1 MLRSAPVTLLGLR
14 PLMPQALRWK
24 LLPLVFVLA
33 LGAAACA
40 EPPTATVNLGSGV
53 RFLPEVADSLNDAG
67 RYPSIVTN
75 PDGLPVVAYFGFE
88 EKLEPGEVPVTRP
101 VGSPS
106 IPGVFLATVSEQGFW
121 TRGAIAIE
129 QEIPNVPIAFDPAF
143 VPSVA
148 NLTPDK
154 VTGLAMVADGDT
166 YHAVWG
172 SDAGVYYATGSLD
185 PATTTQAV
193 VTQVTKT
200 PGFGPS
206 IALVG
211 GEPWIAFYSST
222 SSKGTVQLAAP
233 NGDSWSNDTIAEAA
247 GCDTCRTAVIDGANG
262 PVVAYSNGGA
272 GVQVATNDG
281 ENGWVSFEVDDA
293 ESTAVTVGE
302 GLSGV
307 ATEDGFALS
316 FYERDE
322 VAVGTFKDP
331 GNGAFGTVGKVAE
344 GSATEAG
351 AATSLAI
358 DADGTIYT
366 AWVDASDGVVFAT
379 GEAGSSEPIDT
390 GTSTVDGAFPSIAV
404 NEDGSVTYLAWYAT
418 TEADLLVGGYGAF
431 EDVPFAEPSPTP
443 TGPITTPP
451 PSNGT
456 GCTQVQNGRVAVV
469 AQGIAFTEGDCIQAT
484 AGAPFSI
491 EFDNRDE
498 STQHNIEIFA
508 GEEPTGDTVFS
519 GDLVTGPDKA
529 TYDVPALDAGT
540 HAFNCVVH
548 PTTMIG
554 SIEVAEGGGG
564 GGQGGGGGGQGGG
577 GGGGGQGGGGGG
589 QGGGG
594 GGATVTVTA
603 SGIAFDTS
611 TIDLPA
617 NQPSTI
623 HFVNED
629 NATQHNI
636 AIYPSADDLAN
647 PLFRGELL
655 TGPGEIDYAVD
666 PLEAGK
672 YYFHCDVHP
681 TMNGTVNVS

>member
-1 MLRSAPVTLLGLR
+1 
-14 PLMPQALRWK
+14 MPQALRWK
-24 LLPLVFVLA
+24 LLPLAFVLA

-101 VGSPS
+101 VGTPS

-121 TRGAIAIE
+121 TRGAIAIA

-143 VPSVA
+143 EPSVA
-148 NLTPDK
+148 DLTAEK
-154 VTGLAMVADGDT
+154 VTGLAMVADDDT

-185 PATTTQAV
+185 PATTTQSV
-193 VTQVTKT
+193 VTRVTKT
-200 PGFGPS
+200 PGYGLS
-206 IALVG
+206 IGLAG
-211 GEPWIAFYSST
+211 GDPAIAFYTST
-222 SSKGTVQLAAP
+222 SSDARVQLATP
-233 NGDSWSNDTIAEAA
+233 DGDTWSADTIAEGA
-247 GCDTCRTAVIDGANG
+247 GCDTCRTAVIGGDR
-262 PVVAYSNGGA
+262 PTVAYSKGGA
-272 GVQVATNDG
+272 GVEVASNDG
-281 ENGWVSFEVDDA
+281 ESGFVSFEVSA
-293 ESTAVTVGE
+293 TGGQ

-307 ATEDGFALS
+307 AMDGGIALS
-316 FYERDE
+316 YYDAANGQVTIATRSGDGSVDT
-322 VAVGTFKDP
+322 VA
-331 GNGAFGTVGKVAE
+331 AAEIAE
-344 GSATEAG
+344 GSAEG
-351 AATSLAI
+351 PRAATGIALGAEGSVHVTWW
-358 DADGTIYT
+358 DAD
-366 AWVDASDGVVFAT
+366 AGVRFAT
-379 GEAGSSEPIDT
+379 GDPASLKAVDT
-390 GTSTVDGAFPSIAV
+390 GTSTVDGSSPSITV
-404 NEDGSVTYLAWYAT
+404 SEDGSVTYLAWYAT
-418 TEADLLVGGYGAF
+418 EEADLLVGGYGAF

-443 TGPITTPP
+443 TGPIGTP
-451 PSNGT
+451 T
-456 GCTQVQNGRVAVV
+456 GPTAECTPVQDGVVTVV
-469 AQGIAFTEGDCIQAT
+469 AQGIAFTEGDCIQAV
-484 AGAPFSI
+484 AGEPFSI
-491 EFDNRDE
+491 EFDNQDE
-498 STQHNIEIFA
+498 ATQHNIEIFA

-519 GDLVTGPDKA
+519 GDLVTGPDQA
-529 TYDVPALDAGT
+529 SYDVPALDAGT

-554 SIEVAEGGGG
+554 SVEVAEGSGGG
-564 GGQGGGGGGQGGG
+564 GGQGGGQGGG
-577 GGGGGQGGGGGG
+577 A
-589 QGGGG
+589 GGGG

-629 NATQHNI
+629 TATQHNI

-647 PLFRGELL
+647 PLFRGELV
-655 TGPGEIDYAVD
+655 TGPDEIDYAVD
-666 PLEAGK
+666 PLEAGE

>member
-24 LLPLVFVLA
+24 LLPLAFVLA

-106 IPGVFLATVSEQGFW
+106 IPGVLLATVSEQGFW
-121 TRGAIAIE
+121 TRGAIAMS

-143 VPSVA
+143 EPSVA
-148 NLTPDK
+148 DLTPDN

-193 VTQVTKT
+193 VTRVTKT
-200 PGFGPS
+200 PGYGLS
-206 IALVG
+206 IGLAG
-211 GEPWIAFYSST
+211 GDPAIAFYTST
-222 SSKGTVQLAAP
+222 SSDARVHLATP
-233 NGDSWSNDTIAEAA
+233 DGDTWSDDTIAEGA
-247 GCDTCRTAVIDGANG
+247 GCDTCRTAVIGGDR
-262 PVVAYSNGGA
+262 PTVAYSKGGA
-272 GVQVATNDG
+272 GVEVASNDG
-281 ENGWVSFEVDDA
+281 ESGYVSFEVSA
-293 ESTAVTVGE
+293 TGGE

-307 ATEDGFALS
+307 AMDGGIALS
-316 FYERDE
+316 YYDAANGQVTIAIRSGDGSVDT
-322 VAVGTFKDP
+322 VA
-331 GNGAFGTVGKVAE
+331 AAEIAE
-344 GSATEAG
+344 GSVEGPRAATGIALGAEGSVNVTWWDAEAG
-351 AATSLAI
+351 
-358 DADGTIYT
+358 
-366 AWVDASDGVVFAT
+366 VRFAT
-379 GEAGSSEPIDT
+379 GDPASLKSVDT
-390 GTSTVDGAFPSIAV
+390 GTSTVDGSSPSITV

-418 TEADLLVGGYGAF
+418 EEADLLVGGYGAF

-443 TGPITTPP
+443 TGPIGTPTG
-451 PSNGT
+451 PSAE
-456 GCTQVQNGRVAVV
+456 CTSVQDGVVTVV
-469 AQGIAFTEGDCIQAT
+469 AQGIAFTEGDCIQAA
-484 AGAPFSI
+484 AGEAFSI

-498 STQHNIEIFA
+498 GIQHNIEVFSA
-508 GEEPTGDTVFS
+508 EEPTGDTVFQ
-519 GDLVTGPDKA
+519 GDLVTGPNQVV
-529 TYDVPALDAGT
+529 YDVPALDAGT
-540 HAFNCVVH
+540 HAFICVVH
-548 PTTMIG
+548 PTTMTG
-554 SIEVAEGGGG
+554 SIEVGEGGGG
-564 GGQGGGGGGQGGG
+564 GGQGGGGQGGG
-577 GGGGGQGGGGGG
+577 SGGEGAGGEGAGGGGD
-589 QGGGG
+589 G
-594 GGATVTVTA
+594 GGATATVTA

-629 NATQHNI
+629 TATQHNI

-647 PLFRGELL
+647 PLFRGELV
-655 TGPGEIDYAVD
+655 TGPDEIDYAVD
-666 PLEAGK
+666 PLEAGE

>member
-1 MLRSAPVTLLGLR
+1 
-14 PLMPQALRWK
+14 MPQALRWK
-24 LLPLVFVLA
+24 LLPLAFVLA

-67 RYPSIVTN
+67 LYPSIVTN

-88 EKLEPGEVPVTRP
+88 EKLEPGEVPITRP

-106 IPGVFLATVSEQGFW
+106 IPAILLATVSEQGFW
-121 TRGAIAIE
+121 TRGAIAMA

-143 VPSVA
+143 EPLVA

-172 SDAGVYYATGSLD
+172 SDAGVFYATGSLD

-200 PGFGPS
+200 PGYGLS
-206 IALVG
+206 IGLAG
-211 GEPWIAFYSST
+211 GNPAIAFYTST
-222 SSKGTVQLAAP
+222 SSNAKVQLATP
-233 NGDSWSNDTIAEAA
+233 NGDTWSDDTIAEGA
-247 GCDTCRTAVIDGANG
+247 GCETCRTAVIGG
-262 PVVAYSNGGA
+262 ERPTVAYSKGGT
-272 GVQVATNDG
+272 GVEVASNDG
-281 ENGWVSFEVDDA
+281 ENGFVSFEVSA
-293 ESTAVTVGE
+293 TGGQ

-307 ATEDGFALS
+307 ATDGGLALS
-316 FYERDE
+316 YYD
-322 VAVGTFKDP
+322 AA
-331 GNGAFGTVGKVAE
+331 NGQVTIATRNGDGTVDTAAAAEIPE
-344 GSATEAG
+344 GSAEGPGAG
-351 AATSLAI
+351 TGIALGSGASVDVAWW
-358 DADGTIYT
+358 DADE
-366 AWVDASDGVVFAT
+366 GVRFAT
-379 GEAGSSEPIDT
+379 GDPGSLKTVDT
-390 GTSTVDGAFPSIAV
+390 GTSTVDGAFPTLTV
-404 NEDGSVTYLAWYAT
+404 TEDGSVTYLAWYAT
-418 TEADLLVGGYGAF
+418 TEADLLVGGYGDF
-431 EDVPFAEPSPTP
+431 QDVPFAEPSPTP
-443 TGPITTPP
+443 TGPISSPSAP
-451 PSNGT
+451 PSQ
-456 GCTQVQNGRVAVV
+456 CTPVRDGFVKVV

-484 AGAPFSI
+484 AGQSFSI

-498 STQHNIEIFA
+498 GTQHNIEVFS
-508 GEEPTGDTVFS
+508 GEETSGDTVFQ
-519 GDLVTGPDKA
+519 GDLVTGPNQVVYK
-529 TYDVPALDAGT
+529 VPALDAGT

-554 SIEVAEGGGG
+554 SIEVAEGAGGGTQGGGGQGGSG
-564 GGQGGGGGGQGGG
+564 GGQGGGGGAA
-577 GGGGGQGGGGGG
+577 
-589 QGGGG
+589 
-594 GGATVTVTA
+594 ATVNVTA

-655 TGPGEIDYAVD
+655 TGPGEIDYSVD
-666 PLEAGK
+666 PLEAGE

-681 TMNGTVNVS
+681 TMSGTVNVS

>member
-1 MLRSAPVTLLGLR
+1 
-14 PLMPQALRWK
+14 MPQALRWK
-24 LLPLVFVLA
+24 LLPLAFVLA

-67 RYPSIVTN
+67 LYPSIVTN

-88 EKLEPGEVPVTRP
+88 EKLEPGEVPITRP

-106 IPGVFLATVSEQGFW
+106 IPAILLATVSEQGFW
-121 TRGAIAIE
+121 TRGAIAMA

-143 VPSVA
+143 EPLVA

-172 SDAGVYYATGSLD
+172 SDAGVFYATGSLD

-193 VTQVTKT
+193 VTQVTRT
-200 PGFGPS
+200 PGYGLS
-206 IALVG
+206 IGLAG
-211 GEPWIAFYSST
+211 GNPAIAFYTST
-222 SSKGTVQLAAP
+222 SSNAKVQLATP
-233 NGDSWSNDTIAEAA
+233 NGDTWSDDTIAEGA
-247 GCDTCRTAVIDGANG
+247 GCETCRTAVIGG
-262 PVVAYSNGGA
+262 ERPTVAYSKGGT
-272 GVQVATNDG
+272 GVEVASNDG
-281 ENGWVSFEVDDA
+281 ENGFVSFEVSA
-293 ESTAVTVGE
+293 TGGQ

-307 ATEDGFALS
+307 ATDGGLALS
-316 FYERDE
+316 YYD
-322 VAVGTFKDP
+322 AA
-331 GNGAFGTVGKVAE
+331 NGQVTIATRNGDGTVDTAAAAEIPE
-344 GSATEAG
+344 GSAEGPGAG
-351 AATSLAI
+351 TGIALGSGASVDVAWW
-358 DADGTIYT
+358 DADE
-366 AWVDASDGVVFAT
+366 GVRFAT
-379 GEAGSSEPIDT
+379 GDPGSLKTVDT
-390 GTSTVDGAFPSIAV
+390 GTSTVDGAFPTLTV
-404 NEDGSVTYLAWYAT
+404 TEDGSVTYLAWYAT
-418 TEADLLVGGYGAF
+418 TEADLLVGGYGDF
-431 EDVPFAEPSPTP
+431 QDVPFAEPSPTP
-443 TGPITTPP
+443 TGPISSPSAP
-451 PSNGT
+451 PSQ
-456 GCTQVQNGRVAVV
+456 CTPVRDGFVKVV

-484 AGAPFSI
+484 AGQSFSI

-498 STQHNIEIFA
+498 GTQHNIEVFS
-508 GEEPTGDTVFS
+508 GEETSGDTVFQ
-519 GDLVTGPDKA
+519 GDLVTGPNQVVYK
-529 TYDVPALDAGT
+529 VPALDAGT

-554 SIEVAEGGGG
+554 SIEVAEGAGGGTQGGGGQGGSG
-564 GGQGGGGGGQGGG
+564 GGQGGGGGAA
-577 GGGGGQGGGGGG
+577 
-589 QGGGG
+589 
-594 GGATVTVTA
+594 ATVNVTA

-655 TGPGEIDYAVD
+655 TGPGEIDYSVD
-666 PLEAGK
+666 PLEAGE

-681 TMNGTVNVS
+681 TMSGTVNVS